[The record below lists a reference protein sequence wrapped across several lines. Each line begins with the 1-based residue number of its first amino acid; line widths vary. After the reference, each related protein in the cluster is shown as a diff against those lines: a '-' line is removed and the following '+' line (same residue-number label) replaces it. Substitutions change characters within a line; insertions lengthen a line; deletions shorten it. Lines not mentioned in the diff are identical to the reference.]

1 MKNLQ
6 TISGREIKVTANH
19 SARTFTIRTN
29 AAKYRTFKMDKQE
42 FNSALYWTGQ
52 DWQEFLKTSEYHK
65 VK

>member
-19 SARTFTIRTN
+19 SARTFTIRTS

-42 FNSALYWTGQ
+42 FNSAFYWTGQ
-52 DWQEFLKTSEYHK
+52 DWQEFLKSSDYYK